1 MQHGMF
7 RDACLNEYHGASRID
22 SCGQPVDQ
30 QLTHVLSDA
39 ACVCVV
45 CRERVPICDKKITF
59 MLVLKLLPILKRSK
73 VIAQM
78 QEAAGLHAA
87 QHPLLR
93 LARHGD
99 TLENNPT
106 AVERI
111 VPERPEANVLVKVW
125 MIRSSRSNTRS
136 PTRIIIP

>member
-1 MQHGMF
+1 M
-7 RDACLNEYHGASRID
+7 
-22 SCGQPVDQ
+22 
-30 QLTHVLSDA
+30 
-39 ACVCVV
+39 
-45 CRERVPICDKKITF
+45 PIGDKEVTF
-59 MLVLKLLPILKRSK
+59 MFGLKLLPILERAK

-78 QEAAGLHAA
+78 HEAAGLHAA

-99 TLENNPT
+99 TLAINPT

-125 MIRSSRSNTRS
+125 MIRSSRSKTRS